1 MVNYPLADML
11 TQIRNGLKARKL
23 KIKLPASKL
32 TAKVAEILKTEGFI
46 RDFQTVADKKQNIL
60 EINLKYARGH
70 TGAIRYLQCV
80 SSPGR
85 RVYIK
90 AHEIAPVRS
99 GLGIGIYTT
108 PRGVLTDKQ
117 AAEHKVGGEY
127 LCKVW

>member
-23 KIKLPASKL
+23 KVKLPASKL
-32 TAKVAEILKTEGFI
+32 TAKVAEILKAEGFI
-46 RDFQTVADKKQNIL
+46 RDFQTVADKKQNVL
-60 EINLKYARGH
+60 EINLKYAGGH

-80 SSPGR
+80 SSPGC
-85 RVYIK
+85 RVYVK

-117 AAEHKVGGEY
+117 ATDQKVGGEY